1 MNWLNWLL
9 KRRLIQSPTG
19 YGVRGYD
26 AWGGG
31 EYGARRSYGAHKGTD
46 FKCVVGQIVT
56 MPISGRVVREAKPYP
71 DWFLSGVLIRSAE
84 MEVKMFYFLPDDGVI
99 GAYLKQGERVGVAQ
113 DIRLKYDNRMTPHIH
128 VQIDSIDPAL
138 FI

>member
-31 EYGARRSYGAHKGTD
+31 EYGARRTHGRHKGVD
-46 FKCVVGQIVT
+46 FKCVPGQFVRA
-56 MPISGRVVREAKPYP
+56 PISGEVVRIARPYA
-71 DWFLSGVLIRSAE
+71 DWDFSGILIQSAE
-84 MEVKMFYFLPDDGVI
+84 MELKLFYFRPYDGLV
-99 GAYLKQGERVGVAQ
+99 GAYVEMGDEIGIAQ
-113 DIRLKYDNRMTPHIH
+113 DIRLKYDNRMTPHVH
-128 VQIDSIDPAL
+128 LQIDSIDPTL